1 MKTEKKSHL
10 HTLGEQELEKVTG
23 GIYPSIPQSGSGDTS
38 WDSATGGNT
47 PPTGQV
53 EVKTKTC
60 PKCGKEIPET
70 QYARHVLQC
79 KASAGATG

>member
-23 GIYPSIPQSGSGDTS
+23 GIYPRAQSGSGDTS

-47 PPTGQV
+47 PLIGQV
-53 EVKTKTC
+53 KVTTKTC
-60 PKCGKEIPET
+60 PKCGKEIPEAQFT
-70 QYARHVLQC
+70 RHILQC
-79 KASAGATG
+79 KASAGATE

>member
-38 WDSATGGNT
+38 WDSATGGSGAVQT
-47 PPTGQV
+47 
-53 EVKTKTC
+53 KTKTC
-60 PKCGKEIPET
+60 PKCGQEIPEIR
-70 QYARHVLQC
+70 YARHVLQC

>member
-38 WDSATGGNT
+38 WDSATGGSGAVQ
-47 PPTGQV
+47 P
-53 EVKTKTC
+53 KTKTC
-60 PKCGKEIPET
+60 PKCGKEIPEA
-70 QYARHVLQC
+70 QYAHHVFRC
-79 KASAGATG
+79 KTSTGTTK